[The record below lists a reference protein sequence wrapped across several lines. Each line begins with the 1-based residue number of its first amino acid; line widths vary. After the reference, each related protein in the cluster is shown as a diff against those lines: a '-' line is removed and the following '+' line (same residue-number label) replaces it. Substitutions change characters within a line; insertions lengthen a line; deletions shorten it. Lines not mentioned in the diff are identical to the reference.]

1 MSNEPNTPKNSKKK
15 KALTKQ
21 RWLRRRKFNDLRF
34 SALSLLAIT
43 ASFLLILLFFLVF
56 PRSKV
61 SEIENRNLA
70 KFPKFT
76 LSSYFS
82 GDFTA
87 DVATWFDDT
96 VPFRDSL
103 KNMGYTFKNIFGF
116 STDDSITFINQD
128 VVANDMNAA
137 TADGTE
143 DAAASQQPDSTLEA

>member
-1 MSNEPNTPKNSKKK
+1 M
-15 KALTKQ
+15 
-21 RWLRRRKFNDLRF
+21 
-34 SALSLLAIT
+34 
-43 ASFLLILLFFLVF
+43 
-56 PRSKV
+56 

-143 DAAASQQPDSTLEA
+143 DTAASQQPDSTLEANAEASPAPTEEADQRISPRGCRV